1 MTILFMWGVY
11 TILTGNILHT
21 FYQYKY
27 LILLLEYLLIVLLE
41 NLIVLLEYLIVQLE

>member
-11 TILTGNILHT
+11 TILTGNTLHY
-21 FYQYKY
+21 FY
-27 LILLLEYLLIVLLE
+27 LILLLEYLLIVLLD